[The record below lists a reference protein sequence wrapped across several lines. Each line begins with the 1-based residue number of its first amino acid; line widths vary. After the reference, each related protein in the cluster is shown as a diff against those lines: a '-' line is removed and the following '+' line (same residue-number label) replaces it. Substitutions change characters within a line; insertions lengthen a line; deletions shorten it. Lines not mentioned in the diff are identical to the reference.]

1 MSYSFCWDFLTM
13 TIDHSYWLLATG
25 YWQLDDR
32 IKLIGFSISCQK
44 PKARGQKPPS
54 SQVIVPQHRVPNLIT
69 SRLSWLLLRWPV

>member
-1 MSYSFCWDFLTM
+1 M

-44 PKARGQKPPS
+44 PKAR
-54 SQVIVPQHRVPNLIT
+54 
-69 SRLSWLLLRWPV
+69 SRHGHKSWFLVLAT